1 MSNEYVTL
9 RLPKELID
17 EIDKLMENGRLGFK
31 SRAEVAKE
39 AFRKLLQEYK
49 EA

>member
-1 MSNEYVTL
+1 MSNEYVTI
-9 RLPKELID
+9 RLPKELMD
-17 EIDKLMENGRLGFK
+17 EIDNLMRNGKLGFK

-39 AFRKLLQEYK
+39 AIRRLLQEYK